1 MNAGLFG
8 WPGSARSRP
17 PPANSLFQPRAMPGG
32 FHPFHPHHLKASA
45 GAAETCVWRL
55 VDNGH
60 TASARVSGGILI
72 VSAEPDTS
80 PGVTGGA
87 VHLLVPGDVDLLLAA
102 SGQPPSQFSDED
114 ADSWQFG
121 VFIGEVDGS
130 ACGFTV
136 FCPTASEAGTTLT
149 DETGTFA
156 FPLSSF
162 QTDAVAMTP
171 ALGSPGIRMGGLG
184 YFRLKRRG
192 VDTRAYFSVD
202 GVSWQEGPN
211 GTNRNTV
218 PSDAPVVVG
227 VACAASMTTPAG
239 EVGVSILEAKFLDP
253 STEFPS

>member
-1 MNAGLFG
+1 MNAGFFG

-17 PPANSLFQPRAMPGG
+17 PPANSLFLTKAMPGG
-32 FHPFHPHHLKASA
+32 FHPFQPHHLKASA

-60 TASARVSGGILI
+60 TTSAHVSGGVLT

-87 VHLLVPGDVDLLLAA
+87 VHLLVPGDVDLLLAV
-102 SGQPPSQFSDED
+102 SGQPPSQFSGED

-121 VFIGEVDGS
+121 AFIGEVDGA
-130 ACGFTV
+130 ACGFRV
-136 FCPTASEAGTTLT
+136 FCPAASETGTTLT

-156 FPLSSF
+156 LPLSSF
-162 QTDAVAMTP
+162 LTDAVEMTP
-171 ALGSPGIRMGGLG
+171 AVASPGIRTCGLG

-192 VDTRAYFSVD
+192 TDVRAYFSVD
-202 GVSWQEGPN
+202 GVSWQEGPD
-211 GTNRNTV
+211 GVNRNTV

-239 EVGVSILEAKFLDP
+239 EVSVSILEAKFLNP